1 MCALICTYFL
11 WLALQLLEALFKE
24 VLSALRLDRT
34 FLVDRVT
41 IGTLLRS
48 DELVTLVV
56 QRFNI
61 RQVLLDFLDDSD
73 HVDEATYGQIGLLFV
88 GAPAP
93 LWLLALDLRKEKTHG
108 V

>member
-1 MCALICTYFL
+1 M
-11 WLALQLLEALFKE
+11 
-24 VLSALRLDRT
+24 S
-34 FLVDRVT
+34 
-41 IGTLLRS
+41 S

-73 HVDEATYGQIGLLFV
+73 HVNKATHGEVGLLFV

-93 LWLLALDLRKEKTHG
+93 LWLLALDLQKEKTGG